1 MKYPMLLVALFTL
14 SIVGCAKEEQAAVE
28 EVDEAQAPPPAVE
41 ASPVEASP
49 DEASLVENME
59 WRNEAFLD
67 HMHAHAEKLD
77 ELNFALADG
86 DLAGAMT
93 PAYWLSHHDTLDGI
107 PEDLQSYVTGIRAA
121 ASSVEEA
128 TDLETARAEA
138 QRITEECQ
146 GCHDATGIEVE

>member
-1 MKYPMLLVALFTL
+1 MKYQMLLIAGFALG
-14 SIVGCAKEEQAAVE
+14 IAGCAEKEQTA
-28 EVDEAQAPPPAVE
+28 VDEADKAQATPPAVE
-41 ASPVEASP
+41 APMVKKPEWRTEA
-49 DEASLVENME
+49 LVE
-59 WRNEAFLD
+59 

-86 DLAGAMT
+86 DLEGAMT
-93 PAYWLSHHDTLDGI
+93 PAYWLSQHEELDGI
-107 PEDLQSYVTGIRAA
+107 PSDLQSYVTGIRVA

-146 GCHDATGIEVE
+146 GCHDAAGIEIE

>member
-1 MKYPMLLVALFTL
+1 MKYQTLLVALFTL
-14 SIVGCAKEEQAAVE
+14 SIAGCAKEEQAAVE
-28 EVDEAQAPPPAVE
+28 EVDEAQAPPPAVDASPIE
-41 ASPVEASP
+41 ASP
-49 DEASLVENME
+49 VENME
-59 WRNEAFLD
+59 WRNEAFIE

-77 ELNFALADG
+77 QLNFALADG
-86 DLAGAMT
+86 DLEGAMT

-128 TDLETARAEA
+128 SDLETARAEA

-146 GCHDATGIEVE
+146 GCHDATGIEVD

>member
-41 ASPVEASP
+41 ASPN
-49 DEASLVENME
+49 EASLVENMD
-59 WRNEAFLD
+59 WRNEAFVE
-67 HMHAHAEKLD
+67 HMHSHAEKLD

-86 DLAGAMT
+86 DLVGAMT
-93 PAYWLSHHDTLDGI
+93 PAYWLSQHDALDGI

-146 GCHDATGIEVE
+146 GCHDASGIEVE

>member
-1 MKYPMLLVALFTL
+1 MKYHMLLVAIFTL

-28 EVDEAQAPPPAVE
+28 EADEAKAPPPAVE
-41 ASPVEASP
+41 PAP
-49 DEASLVENME
+49 DETTA
-59 WRNEAFLD
+59 WRNEAFVE

-86 DLAGAMT
+86 DLEGAMT
-93 PAYWLSHHDTLDGI
+93 PAYWLSQHEEVEGI
-107 PEDLQSYVTGIRAA
+107 PADLQSYVTGIRVA

-128 TDLETARAEA
+128 TDLESARAEA

-146 GCHDATGIEVE
+146 GCHDASGIEVE

>member
-1 MKYPMLLVALFTL
+1 MKYQMLLIAGFALG
-14 SIVGCAKEEQAAVE
+14 IAGCAEKEPTAGE
-28 EVDEAQAPPPAVE
+28 EADKAQATPPAAEAPMVE
-41 ASPVEASP
+41 KPDWRTEA
-49 DEASLVENME
+49 LVE
-59 WRNEAFLD
+59 

-86 DLAGAMT
+86 DLEGAMT
-93 PAYWLSHHDTLDGI
+93 PAYWLSQHEELDGI
-107 PEDLQSYVTGIRAA
+107 PSDLQSYVTGIRAA

-146 GCHDATGIEVE
+146 GCHDAAGIDIE

>member
-1 MKYPMLLVALFTL
+1 MKFQMLLIAGFALGMA
-14 SIVGCAKEEQAAVE
+14 GCAEKEQAAVE
-28 EVDEAQAPPPAVE
+28 EAAEAQATPPAAE
-41 ASPVEASP
+41 APPVKKP
-49 DEASLVENME
+49 E
-59 WRNEAFLD
+59 WRTEAFIE

-86 DLAGAMT
+86 DLEGAMT
-93 PAYWLSHHDTLDGI
+93 PAYWLSQHDDLVGV
-107 PEDLQSYVTGIRAA
+107 PSDLQSFVTGMRSA

-146 GCHDATGIEVE
+146 GCHDATGIEVK

>member
-1 MKYPMLLVALFTL
+1 MKYPMLLVALFAL
-14 SIVGCAKEEQAAVE
+14 SIVGCAREEQAAVE

-49 DEASLVENME
+49 VENME
-59 WRNEAFLD
+59 WRNEAFIK
-67 HMHAHAEKLD
+67 HMHAHAAKLD

-86 DLAGAMT
+86 DLEGAMT
-93 PAYWLSHHDTLDGI
+93 PAYWLSQHDALEGI

-128 TDLETARAEA
+128 SDLETARAEA

-146 GCHDATGIEVE
+146 GCHDATGIEVD